1 MAALV
6 HPEKMHL
13 FESSRKAEILRYCS
27 ISLATL
33 LSVAALAGC
42 GGGGSST
49 SAIVTPPPPPPPPPS
64 SVVGP
69 AWLGYA
75 RDAQHSALGS
85 SIADGGVAAQ
95 DLGHIVWEAK
105 VDLAQASTGEIHY
118 GSPLISSHNTVV
130 LPVKTQLAGSF
141 KVEARSG
148 SDGALLWSTP
158 SDYILP
164 AHRWT
169 PSFGPTLTASNRMY
183 MPAAGGKIIYRDS
196 IDTNAGT
203 AHTLV
208 FYGASA
214 YAAAPASFDTTVFI
228 NTPITADSNG
238 TVYFGF
244 RVTGTNPAGLL
255 SGFARITSD
264 GVSSYI
270 LAKNA
275 AALTVAVDTAMN
287 SAPALSRDGKT
298 LYVSVRAASTTFRQ
312 GAGYLLALDSTT
324 LETKNKVLLLDPSNG
339 NPAYISDDATSS
351 PVIGPDG
358 DVFYG
363 VLETIIPDHNDR
375 GWLLHFDASL
385 STSKIPGSFGWD
397 DTPSIVPVSM
407 VPSYTGASSY
417 LILSK
422 YNNYADF
429 SAGDGKNKLAILDPN
444 QTQADALLGTPVM
457 KEVMTLLGVTSDMA
471 SHPDKPG
478 SVKEWCINTAAVD
491 PITRSVFANSEDGT
505 LYRWDLST
513 GQISQKIWLD
523 SGYGQ
528 AYTPTALGPDG
539 TVYSV
544 NNGVLFAIR
553 K

>member
-1 MAALV
+1 MLILV
-6 HPEKMHL
+6 YLEELHLPNRLRHPTIFK
-13 FESSRKAEILRYCS
+13 YCS
-27 ISLATL
+27 ICLATL
-33 LSVAALAGC
+33 LSAIAVSGC
-42 GGGGSST
+42 GGSS
-49 SAIVTPPPPPPPPPS
+49 SSPAVTPPPPLPI
-64 SVVGP
+64 VVGP
-69 AWLGYA
+69 SWLGYG

-85 SIADGGVAAQ
+85 SIAEGGVAAQ
-95 DLGHIVWEAK
+95 DLGHIIWETK
-105 VDLAQASTGEIHY
+105 VDLVQASSGEIHY

-141 KVEARSG
+141 RVEARAG
-148 SDGALLWSTP
+148 SDGSLLWSTP

-169 PSFGPTLTASNRMY
+169 PSFGATLTKSNRMY
-183 MPAAGGKIIYRDS
+183 MPGAGGKIIYRDN
-196 IDTNAGT
+196 IDTNTGT
-203 AHTLV
+203 VHTLV
-208 FYGASA
+208 FYGASV
-214 YAAAPASFDTTVFI
+214 YAAAPASFDSSVFI
-228 NTPITADSNG
+228 NTPISADSNG

-255 SGFARITSD
+255 SGFARISSD
-264 GVSSYI
+264 GVSTFV

-275 AALTVAVDTAMN
+275 AGLTGAVDTAMN
-287 SAPALSRDGKT
+287 SAPGLSRDGKT
-298 LYVSVRAASTTFRQ
+298 LYVSVRASSAAFQ
-312 GAGYLLALDSTT
+312 LGEGYLLALDSAT
-324 LETKNKVLLLDPSNG
+324 LETKNKVRLLDPSNQM
-339 NPAYISDDATSS
+339 PAYISDDATSS

-358 DVFYG
+358 DVYYG
-363 VLETIIPDHNDR
+363 VLETSIPDHNDR
-375 GWLLHFDASL
+375 GWLLHFDGSL
-385 STSKIPGSFGWD
+385 SISKIPGSFGWD
-397 DTPSIVPVSM
+397 DTPSIVPASIVA
-407 VPSYTGASSY
+407 SYNGTSIY

-429 SAGDGKNKLAILDPN
+429 STGDGKNKLAILDPN
-444 QTQADALLGTPVM
+444 QTQADAIFGTPVM
-457 KEVMTLLGVTSDMA
+457 KEVITLLGVTSDMT

-491 PITRSVFANSEDGT
+491 PITKSVFANSEDGT

-513 GQISQKIWLD
+513 GLISQKIWLD

>member
-1 MAALV
+1 MAVSVPLKKV
-6 HPEKMHL
+6 RLSKP
-13 FESSRKAEILRYCS
+13 SRLPQILQYCS
-27 ISLATL
+27 ITLASL
-33 LSVAALAGC
+33 LSVVVLSGC
-42 GGGGSST
+42 GGGSSY
-49 SAIVTPPPPPPPPPS
+49 SAVSPPPPPPPPS
-64 SVVGP
+64 IVVGP

-75 RDAQHSALGS
+75 RDAQHTALGS
-85 SIADGGVAAQ
+85 SLADGGVAAQ
-95 DLGHIVWEAK
+95 DLGHIIWETK
-105 VDLAQASTGEIHY
+105 VDLAQASTGQIHY

-130 LPVKTQLAGSF
+130 LPVKTQLTGSF
-141 KVEARSG
+141 QVEGRSG
-148 SDGALLWSTP
+148 SNGALIWSTA

-183 MPAAGGKIIYRDS
+183 MPAAGGKVIYRDN
-196 IDTNAGT
+196 IDTDTGT
-203 AHTLV
+203 AHTLI
-208 FYGASA
+208 FYGANA
-214 YAAAPASFDTTVFI
+214 YTAAPASFDASVFI
-228 NTPITADSNG
+228 NTPITADANG

-264 GVSSYI
+264 GVSSYV
-270 LAKNA
+270 LAKSA
-275 AALTVAVDTAMN
+275 TALTVAVDTAMN

-298 LYVSVRAASTTFRQ
+298 LYVSVRASSATFSR
-312 GAGYLLALDSTT
+312 GVGYLLALDSTT

-339 NPAYISDDATSS
+339 NPAFVSDDATSS

-358 DVFYG
+358 DVYFG
-363 VLETIIPDHNDR
+363 VLETNIPDHNDR

-385 STSKIPGSFGWD
+385 STTKIPGSFGWD
-397 DTPSIVPVSM
+397 DTPSIVPASM
-407 VPSYTGASSY
+407 VPSYTGTSSY

-429 SAGDGKNKLAILDPN
+429 DVGDGKNKLAILDPN

-491 PITRSVFANSEDGT
+491 PITKSVFANSEDGT

-513 GQISQKIWLD
+513 GLISQKIWLD

-539 TVYSV
+539 TIYSV
-544 NNGVLFAIR
+544 NNAVLFAIR

>member
-1 MAALV
+1 MLASV
-6 HPEKMHL
+6 HIDLHL
-13 FESSRKAEILRYCS
+13 SKRVSRPTTFKYGTVSVL
-27 ISLATL
+27 LL
-33 LSVAALAGC
+33 LSSIVLSGC
-42 GGGGSST
+42 GGGSSS
-49 SAIVTPPPPPPPPPS
+49 SAVIPPPPTPNP

-85 SIADGGVAAQ
+85 SIVEGGVATQ
-95 DLGHIVWEAK
+95 DLGHIIWETK
-105 VDLAQASTGEIHY
+105 VDLVPASTGQIHY

-130 LPVKTQLAGSF
+130 LPVKTQLTGSF
-141 KVEARSG
+141 RVEARAG
-148 SDGALLWSTP
+148 SDGALLWSTA

-164 AHRWT
+164 AYRWT
-169 PSFGPTLTASNRMY
+169 PSFGPTLTTSNRMY
-183 MPAAGGKIIYRDS
+183 MPAAGGKVIYRES
-196 IDTNAGT
+196 IDTNTGT

-208 FYGASA
+208 FYGANA
-214 YAAAPASFDTTVFI
+214 YSAAPTSFDSSVFI

-255 SGFARITSD
+255 SGFARITGD
-264 GVSSYI
+264 GVSTFVF
-270 LAKNA
+270 AKNA
-275 AALTVAVDTAMN
+275 VGLSGAVDTAMN

-298 LYVSVRAASTTFRQ
+298 LYVSVRASSAAFNL
-312 GAGYLLALDSTT
+312 GEGYLLALDSTT
-324 LETKNKVLLLDPSNG
+324 LATKNKVRLLDPSNAM
-339 NPAYISDDATSS
+339 PAYISDDATSS

-358 DVFYG
+358 DVYYG
-363 VLETIIPDHNDR
+363 VLETNIPDHNDR

-385 STSKIPGSFGWD
+385 TTSKIPGSFGWD
-397 DTPSIVPVSM
+397 DTPSIVPSSLVA
-407 VPSYTGASSY
+407 SYKGSSSY

-429 SAGDGKNKLAILDPN
+429 AAGDGKNKLAILDPN

-457 KEVMTLLGVTSDMA
+457 KEVITLLGVTSDMA

-491 PITRSVFANSEDGT
+491 PITKSVFANSEDGT

-513 GQISQKIWLD
+513 GLISQKIWLD

-539 TVYSV
+539 TIYSV
-544 NNGVLFAIR
+544 NNAVLFVIR